1 MEELIIYNENEFNF
15 NDFNT
20 NIEVIKKQ
28 IQGYLDKIKD
38 FKVSE
43 ENIALSKTMRA
54 DINKIKKQIEDK
66 RKEIK
71 NKFMLPY
78 NNFEI
83 KVKEIVNIIE
93 ETNNK
98 IDLQIKELENQEKA
112 KKKEML
118 IKMFEINNTDNDFI
132 IFEDVFEENMLN
144 KTVKLETAIE
154 TIKEKI
160 KTILNNLELIQLKY
174 KDNEFYDI
182 LVAEFKTTKNIM
194 AVENKLNILE
204 QQKARQQK
212 IEEEKKKDEIIQKM
226 PQVEVKQE
234 TKEEKQYH
242 FRLEFVLT
250 LQQRDKLKQ
259 FLNDNNFTYFPL

>member
-132 IFEDVFEENMLN
+132 TFEDVFEESFLN

-174 KDNEFYDI
+174 KDNEFFDI

-194 AVENKLNILE
+194 AV
-204 QQKARQQK
+204 
-212 IEEEKKKDEIIQKM
+212 
-226 PQVEVKQE
+226 
-234 TKEEKQYH
+234 
-242 FRLEFVLT
+242 
-250 LQQRDKLKQ
+250 
-259 FLNDNNFTYFPL
+259 